1 MKEEINPYIV
11 IKVIQDIN
19 ENFTNIYLQ
28 NNIKLLKECN
38 VDYQN
43 IELPKR
49 DPYLYYLN
57 GHCNS
62 YSDILCAIFKNNAIK
77 YNSDSHVI
85 TKIGKH
91 FYDVSGLIDDLVD
104 DKFHESEIQD
114 LYYIDIS
121 LCRKD
126 EIEKPVEKDL
136 INIGLETLHSL
147 NIENINEK
155 KAKI

>member
-1 MKEEINPYIV
+1 MREEINPYIV
-11 IKVIQDIN
+11 INVIQNIN
-19 ENFTNIYLQ
+19 ENFPNVYL
-28 NNIKLLKECN
+28 KK
-38 VDYQN
+38 N
-43 IELPKR
+43 IELLKQHNIDYTNIDLPRR
-49 DPYLYYLN
+49 DPYLYYQN

-62 YSDILCAIFKNNAIK
+62 YSDILCTIFKDNAIK

-136 INIGLETLHSL
+136 INIGLETLNSF